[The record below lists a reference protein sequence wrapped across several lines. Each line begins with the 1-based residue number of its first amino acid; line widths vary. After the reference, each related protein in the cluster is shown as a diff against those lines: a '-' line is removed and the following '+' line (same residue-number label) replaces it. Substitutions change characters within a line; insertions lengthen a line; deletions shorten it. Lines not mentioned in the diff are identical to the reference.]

1 MKIQEEILEK
11 SLIINDSIIKIDNIV
26 NHKIDV
32 SVLKKVAEHICSR
45 LDNKRE
51 ITKIVTVETGGIPVA
66 LFISMLLGDIDVVY
80 AKKGSSKILS
90 GDLYTSKITSF
101 TKGIEYDM
109 LVDKNYLT
117 SDDNI
122 LIVDDFLASGEAL
135 NGLISIANQADANIS
150 SIAVIINKIF
160 QNKKINSDVEI
171 IACIDVES
179 IENGIVNYRD

>member
-1 MKIQEEILEK
+1 
-11 SLIINDSIIKIDNIV
+11 
-26 NHKIDV
+26 
-32 SVLKKVAEHICSR
+32 
-45 LDNKRE
+45 
-51 ITKIVTVETGGIPVA
+51 
-66 LFISMLLGDIDVVY
+66 
-80 AKKGSSKILS
+80 
-90 GDLYTSKITSF
+90 
-101 TKGIEYDM
+101 M